1 MWSNVLSP
9 FKRLSDNHHN
19 RHPSPPITPCVMVYP
34 CSYSSTNPTSKPL
47 IQTQM
52 PHPSTRLWAFVFV
65 FRALYWLR
73 DLWDDYE
80 RTNLVSRTGCDCV
93 CDWLE
98 VAIFA
103 FPSFYFSLSPFLS
116 IFLSPLLFPLS
127 RSLRAS
133 VLVPLFSLRPS
144 GNFEYRPIGQRS
156 IIGAFLGGPCDR
168 PTLGGTRVRALLV
181 LELFSSVR
189 RRRMRRVQ
197 QWMAYVLFCFDG
209 GDVK

>member
-1 MWSNVLSP
+1 MIV
-9 FKRLSDNHHN
+9 
-19 RHPSPPITPCVMVYP
+19 
-34 CSYSSTNPTSKPL
+34 
-47 IQTQM
+47 
-52 PHPSTRLWAFVFV
+52 
-65 FRALYWLR
+65 
-73 DLWDDYE
+73 
-80 RTNLVSRTGCDCV
+80 V

-103 FPSFYFSLSPFLS
+103 FRRVLFFLFPFFSLSSFP
-116 IFLSPLLFPLS
+116 PLLFLVLCVPQSLS
-127 RSLRAS
+127 
-133 VLVPLFSLRPS
+133 PCFSLRPS

-168 PTLGGTRVRALLV
+168 PTLGGTRVRAFLV

-189 RRRMRRVQ
+189 RRRRRVQ